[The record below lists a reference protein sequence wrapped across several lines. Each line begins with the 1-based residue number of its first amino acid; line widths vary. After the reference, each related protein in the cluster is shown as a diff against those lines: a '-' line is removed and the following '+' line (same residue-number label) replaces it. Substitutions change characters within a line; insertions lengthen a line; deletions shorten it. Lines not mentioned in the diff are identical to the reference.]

1 MIAAYEA
8 ARGALVVKHQSIAA
22 VRADIVERLDR
33 PVLGPRDQHRCL
45 RHLDRLDDV
54 TTRLREPLDPSD
66 AEPGALEDTPLLE
79 FEVGGREIRFGGNR
93 IGAELGIGGEVR
105 YGRAKGRNDLYHHQ
119 IPRTHEMGQAMH
131 HLTKIRKEER
141 TV

>member
-1 MIAAYEA
+1 MLISDWSSYVCSSD
-8 ARGALVVKHQSIAA
+8 LQSIAA

-66 AEPGALEDTPLLE
+66 AEPGALEDTLLLE
-79 FEVGGREIRFGGNR
+79 FEVGGRAIRFGGNR
-93 IGAELGIGGEVR
+93 DRQSTRL
-105 YGRAKGRNDLYHHQ
+105 NSSH
-119 IPRTHEMGQAMH
+119 
-131 HLTKIRKEER
+131 
-141 TV
+141 

>member
-54 TTRLREPLDPSD
+54 TTRLREPLDPSE
-66 AEPGALEDTPLLE
+66 AEPGALDHTLLLE
-79 FEVGGREIRFGGNR
+79 FSVGGRADR
-93 IGAELGIGGEVR
+93 L
-105 YGRAKGRNDLYHHQ
+105 
-119 IPRTHEMGQAMH
+119 RTRMH
-131 HLTKIRKEER
+131 SCPQCASSIATSYRQK
-141 TV
+141 

>member
-66 AEPGALEDTPLLE
+66 AEPGALEDTLLLE
-79 FEVGGREIRFGGNR
+79 FEVGGRAIRSEEHTSELQSLMRNSYAGFG
-93 IGAELGIGGEVR
+93 
-105 YGRAKGRNDLYHHQ
+105 
-119 IPRTHEMGQAMH
+119 
-131 HLTKIRKEER
+131 LT
-141 TV
+141 

>member
-66 AEPGALEDTPLLE
+66 AEPGALEDTLLLE
-79 FEVGGREIRFGGNR
+79 FEVGGRAIRFGGNR
-93 IGAELGIGGEVR
+93 LGAEPGIDGEVR
-105 YGRAKGRNDLYHHQ
+105 SGSAKVRNHLVHH
-119 IPRTHEMGQAMH
+119 RSEARRVGHECVS
-131 HLTKIRKEER
+131 TCRSRWSPYNKK
-141 TV
+141 

>member
-1 MIAAYEA
+1 MLISDWSSYVCSSD
-8 ARGALVVKHQSIAA
+8 LQSIAA

-66 AEPGALEDTPLLE
+66 AEPGALEDTLLLE
-79 FEVGGREIRFGGNR
+79 FEVGGRAIRFGGNR
-93 IGAELGIGGEVR
+93 QI
-105 YGRAKGRNDLYHHQ
+105 GRASCREGVCQY
-119 IPRTHEMGQAMH
+119 
-131 HLTKIRKEER
+131 
-141 TV
+141 V

>member
-45 RHLDRLDDV
+45 RQLDRLADV

-66 AEPGALEDTPLLE
+66 AEPGALEETLH
-79 FEVGGREIRFGGNR
+79 I
-93 IGAELGIGGEVR
+93 
-105 YGRAKGRNDLYHHQ
+105 GRATCR
-119 IPRTHEMGQAMH
+119 
-131 HLTKIRKEER
+131 ER
-141 TV
+141 VCQYVENSVDAL

>member
-66 AEPGALEDTPLLE
+66 AEPGALEDTLLLE
-79 FEVGGREIRFGGNR
+79 FEVGGRAIRFGGNR
-93 IGAELGIGGEVR
+93 LGAEPGIDGEEI
-105 YGRAKGRNDLYHHQ
+105 GRASCRGGVCQYVSLPVVARILKKQKKN
-119 IPRTHEMGQAMH
+119 
-131 HLTKIRKEER
+131 
-141 TV
+141 